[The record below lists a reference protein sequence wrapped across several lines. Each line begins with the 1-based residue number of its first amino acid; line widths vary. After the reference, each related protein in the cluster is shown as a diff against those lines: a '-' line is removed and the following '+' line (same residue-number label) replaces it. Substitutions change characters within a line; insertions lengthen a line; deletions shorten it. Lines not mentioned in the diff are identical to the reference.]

1 MAICFDHITFL
12 VEARLPNRLWQYS
25 QDWRVTIRC
34 KSTFNW
40 PTIFI
45 GVKRVEELLELIPLL
60 LAQTTAHPYF
70 PGYDL
75 EFIELG
81 KYMYFLSGWKM
92 SVPKRS
98 IPDKI
103 LGCKML
109 RLYFFDT
116 VCSFFNKH
124 EVCFHHKRFLLA
136 PSFYL
141 LVDISVSCV
150 IVQRGMKLN
159 CLPTST
165 WEWVDKFVINM
176 W

>member
-1 MAICFDHITFL
+1 MAVWFDHITFL
-12 VEARLPNRLWQYS
+12 VEANRLWQYS
-25 QDWRVTIRC
+25 QHWRVSIRC
-34 KSTFNW
+34 KITLNW

-60 LAQTTAHPYF
+60 LAQTTAHPYW

-81 KYMYFLSGWKM
+81 KYVFILSGWKM
-92 SVPKRS
+92 FVPTKRS
-98 IPDKI
+98 IPDKF

-109 RLYFFDT
+109 QLYFFDT
-116 VCSFFNKH
+116 VCSFFNKYQ
-124 EVCFHHKRFLLA
+124 VCFHHTRFLLA

-141 LVDISVSCV
+141 LVDVSVSCV

-165 WEWVDKFVINM
+165 WERVDKFVINM